1 MFYIVTAQYVDE
13 NSNNGEGTGDYNST
27 GTAHLNSDQYVI

>member
-13 NSNNGEGTGDYNST
+13 NSNNGEGTGDYN
-27 GTAHLNSDQYVI
+27 LQQYWNSPFEL